1 MPWNAFLRKRIS
13 QAMAVFQRES
23 ETVLHI
29 DEDSNSAESSDE
41 SKPKRQQSAGKTK
54 KYDGS
59 AKYRVKY
66 NPPVLIVNLHL
77 RIDCLMKLGDVF
89 AKSAVVLLNLKVFL
103 SPPPVFS
110 LLGVGRSAC
119 VTSVTTK
126 KFEKIST
133 KLHLLLNR
141 SF

>member
-1 MPWNAFLRKRIS
+1 
-13 QAMAVFQRES
+13 MAVFQRES

-41 SKPKRQQSAGKTK
+41 SKPKRQRSAGKTK

-89 AKSAVVLLNLKVFL
+89 AKSAVFLLNLKVFL

-110 LLGVGRSAC
+110 LLGAWQVCLRDKRDNKK
-119 VTSVTTK
+119 VRKNFHQTSP
-126 KFEKIST
+126 
-133 KLHLLLNR
+133 
-141 SF
+141 SFKQIFLKNSK

>member
-1 MPWNAFLRKRIS
+1 
-13 QAMAVFQRES
+13 MAGFQREL

-29 DEDSNSAESSDE
+29 NEDSNSAESSDE
-41 SKPKRQQSAGKTK
+41 SKPKRQRSAGKTK

-66 NPPVLIVNLHL
+66 NPGVLIVNLHI
-77 RIDCLMKLGDVF
+77 RIDCIIKLGDVF
-89 AKSAVVLLNLKVFL
+89 AKSPVFLLNLKVFL

-110 LLGVGRSAC
+110 LLGVGRSAW
-119 VTSVTTK
+119 VTSMTTK
-126 KFEKIST
+126 KFQKIST
-133 KLHLLLNR
+133 KLHFLLNR